1 MARHAKKLVEAGKVV
16 GFREIAVMYRT
27 NQQSRVMEE
36 MFVRNGVPYQLI
48 GATKF
53 YERKEV
59 KDLLAYLRV
68 LANPDDSQSLMRII
82 NTPARGI
89 GKATLDR
96 LVGLAALWGCS
107 VFQALA
113 RLSSARRDAAVHAS
127 ADEEAGSSTWRSV
140 GTEEEAMGSSENVF
154 SENTSINRGP
164 KLKLPPGTVTAEFS
178 VDDLEDAMSVLNA
191 ALDTLPVPDKSG
203 AEKAQKGKSVSANTK
218 AVVQQPLAPE
228 LRAAMDAGLKDKSL
242 NSLLSF
248 WDVLEILR
256 EGAAMSTPE
265 ETLQLV
271 VDVTEFKEHL
281 MKDETFDDR
290 WANVGELAKASAR
303 VSQAGID
310 VCC

>member
-1 MARHAKKLVEAGKVV
+1 VARHAKKLVEAGKVV

-113 RLSSARRDAAVHAS
+113 LLSSARRDAAVHAL
-127 ADEEAGSSTWRSV
+127 ADEEAGGSV
-140 GTEEEAMGSSENVF
+140 LRGAGTEEEATGSSQ
-154 SENTSINRGP
+154 STSINRG
-164 KLKLPPGTVTAEFS
+164 GGGREFS
-178 VDDLEDAMSVLNA
+178 VDDLEDAMSALNA
-191 ALDTLPVPDKSG
+191 ALDTLPDLSG
-203 AEKAQKGKSVSANTK
+203 AEKAQKGKPMGAK
-218 AVVQQPLAPE
+218 AAVEQPLAPE
-228 LRAAMDAGLKDKSL
+228 LRAAMDAGLKDKAL

-256 EGAAMSTPE
+256 QGAAMSTPE

-271 VDVTEFKEHL
+271 ADVTEFKEHL

-303 VSQAGID
+303 VSQPGMD
-310 VCC
+310 

>member
-113 RLSSARRDAAVHAS
+113 RLSSARRDVAVHAS
-127 ADEEAGSSTWRSV
+127 ADEEAGGNTRRSA
-140 GTEEEAMGSSENVF
+140 GTGEEAMGSSD
-154 SENTSINRGP
+154 SAGINRAG
-164 KLKLPPGTVTAEFS
+164 GGREFA
-178 VDDLEDAMSVLNA
+178 VDDLEDAMSALNA
-191 ALDTLPVPDKSG
+191 ALDTLPDKSG
-203 AEKAQKGKSVSANTK
+203 AEKAQKGKSMSAK
-218 AVVQQPLAPE
+218 AAVEEPLAPE
-228 LRAAMDAGLKDKSL
+228 LRAAMDAGLKDKAL

-256 EGAAMSTPE
+256 QGAAMSTPE

-271 VDVTEFKEHL
+271 ADVTEFKEHL

-303 VSQAGID
+303 VSQPGID
-310 VCC
+310 MCC